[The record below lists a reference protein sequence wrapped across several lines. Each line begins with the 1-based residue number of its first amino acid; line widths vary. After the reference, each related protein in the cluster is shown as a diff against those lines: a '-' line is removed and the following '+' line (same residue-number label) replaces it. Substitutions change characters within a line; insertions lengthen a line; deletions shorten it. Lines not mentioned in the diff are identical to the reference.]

1 MKKSFLITSVC
12 ALISISS
19 FAYDERSELVLTP
32 TPQSNVSRCMAYS
45 PLMGVVKEG
54 QDLKVNSDQ
63 FEFTDN
69 KNLILDGNVTLDFAE
84 GLLKAQNANLDRDNG
99 KIQFFNG
106 GEIFLTDFYFRAEN
120 GFFNKKD
127 TQLSTYSGV
136 SKDTFT

>member
-45 PLMGVVKEG
+45 PLMGEDIEEG

-63 FEFTDN
+63 FE
-69 KNLILDGNVTLDFAE
+69 
-84 GLLKAQNANLDRDNG
+84 
-99 KIQFFNG
+99 
-106 GEIFLTDFYFRAEN
+106 LTDPIGSLIMME
-120 GFFNKKD
+120 
-127 TQLSTYSGV
+127 TLL
-136 SKDTFT
+136 